1 MFNEVELERDVK
13 VVGAKAD
20 ASPSGDR
27 RRIALQ
33 SFITMDIQKDF
44 EVLLMGIV
52 MSMCRHGKSSR
63 RK

>member
-33 SFITMDIQKDF
+33 SFITTDIQKD
-44 EVLLMGIV
+44 
-52 MSMCRHGKSSR
+52 
-63 RK
+63 